1 MNKRDLAVR
10 RLSLCCLVV
19 SLVVLGCSQEKT
31 VNMGSEDGRLVAG
44 VLDDLNE
51 FKSTE
56 GKLALLLV
64 RPGVLPSSDKVGL
77 LEFYI
82 VGKPTIDGDSAKATV
97 SISKLGGL
105 DPKEQQWSFKKVDGN
120 WKIENA
126 PL

>member
-1 MNKRDLAVR
+1 MCTFNASICRLAIYCVAVSLAVF
-10 RLSLCCLVV
+10 
-19 SLVVLGCSQEKT
+19 GCSQDRK
-31 VNMGSEDGRLVAG
+31 VNMGSDEGSLVAG

-56 GKLALLLV
+56 SKLASLLV
-64 RPGVLPSSDKVGL
+64 RQGVLPASDNVGM

-82 VGKPTIDGDSAKATV
+82 VGKPTIEGDSAKATV
-97 SISKLGGL
+97 SISKLGGF
-105 DPKEQQWSFKKVDGN
+105 DPKEQQWSFKKVDGK

>member
-1 MNKRDLAVR
+1 MQIKFD
-10 RLSLCCLVV
+10 RLIIGLIQSFLLV
-19 SLVVLGCSQEKT
+19 LILMGCSQQKNL
-31 VNMGSEDGRLVAG
+31 NMGSEEGKLVAD
-44 VLDDLNE
+44 VVDNLNE

-56 GKLALLLV
+56 AKLALLLV

-82 VGKPTIDGDSAKATV
+82 VGKPTIDGDSAKTTV

-105 DPKEQQWSFKKVDGN
+105 DSKEQQWSFKKVDGN